1 VDKIMPDDKQDITQL
16 LLNWSAGDKQAFDDL
31 IPLVYSTLKQIAYST
46 FQKSTVNASA
56 QQLQPTALVNEA
68 YIRLIDQS
76 RVNWQN
82 RGHFFAIAAREIR
95 NILVDEYR
103 KITAQK
109 RGGTLASPIDDLP
122 IAIPM
127 RNVNLIALNE
137 ALDQLSVLDPRQAR
151 IIELHFFV
159 GYTNYEIAEIE
170 SMGLSSVERE
180 IMHAKRWLRNKLK
193 STNS

>member
-1 VDKIMPDDKQDITQL
+1 MPDDKQDITQL
-16 LLNWSAGDKQAFDDL
+16 LLNWSAGDKQAFDEL
-31 IPLVYSTLKQIAYST
+31 IPLVYNTLKQIAYST
-46 FQKSTVNASA
+46 FQKSSVNASA

-109 RGGTLASPIDDLP
+109 RGGTLASQITDFP
-122 IAIPM
+122 IAVPM
-127 RNVNLIALNE
+127 QNINLIALNE
-137 ALDQLSVLDPRQAR
+137 ALEELSVLDPRQAR

-193 STNS
+193 SINS

>member
-1 VDKIMPDDKQDITQL
+1 MPDDKQDITQL

>member
-1 VDKIMPDDKQDITQL
+1 MSENKQDVTQL
-16 LLNWSAGDKQAFDDL
+16 LLNWSSGDKEAFNQL
-31 IPLVYSTLKQIAYST
+31 IPLVYNTLKQIAYST
-46 FQKSTVNASA
+46 FQKSSVNAAA

-68 YIRLIDQS
+68 YVRLIDQS

-103 KITAQK
+103 KITSQK
-109 RGGTLASPIDDLP
+109 RGGLVVTSLSDLP
-122 IAIPM
+122 IAVPM
-127 RNVNLIALNE
+127 QNTNLIALNE
-137 ALDQLSVLDPRQAR
+137 ALDQLALLDARQAR
-151 IIELHFFV
+151 IVELHFFV

-170 SMGLSSVERE
+170 GLGLSTVERE

-193 STNS
+193 SINS